1 MSTHSENNNKH
12 EQAPKKGT
20 TAKSTKPRIRPAN
33 VSLKVLFLAKHA
45 LLGALVGVCDATR
58 ETRVV
63 CGVSRVASQFPT
75 MRALVAPL

>member
-33 VSLKVLFLAKHA
+33 VSLKVMFLAQHA

-58 ETRVV
+58 ETRNM
-63 CGVSRVASQFPT
+63 VSRVLRHSFQLSGP
-75 MRALVAPL
+75 